1 MSSKRLTTCVIVFN
15 VVMSLLLLLSSQLI
29 LSELIST
36 DKVVRSV
43 GISIDTQYVGPIEL
57 TPTGVGAPLWNYPL
71 FAFIITMIGNAVFI
85 ILLRRESKADL
96 RSKTSS

>member
-1 MSSKRLTTCVIVFN
+1 MASKRLTTYVIVFN
-15 VVMSLLLLLSSQLI
+15 ILMSLLLLLSSQLI

-43 GISIDTQYVGPIEL
+43 GISIDTQYIGPIEL

-71 FAFIITMIGNAVFI
+71 FVFISTMLGNAVLI
-85 ILLRRESKADL
+85 MTQRRQLMVGRQNE
-96 RSKTSS
+96 